1 MKRFILFI
9 ILFLPL
15 SAMAQTTSFSKLM
28 EKYSTMQD
36 CTTIVMEKEMLRSM
50 GVESGMDSVL
60 VVSVESKSLI
70 DTFREDVALA
80 TKGFSVLMTVNSG
93 GEMVKIVSRSE
104 GGKISEMIVLTIS
117 SEEGVAIRV
126 TGNNLSLNEAIS
138 LIDM

>member
-1 MKRFILFI
+1 
-9 ILFLPL
+9 
-15 SAMAQTTSFSKLM
+15 MAQTTSFNKLM

-70 DTFREDVALA
+70 ETFREDVALA

>member
-1 MKRFILFI
+1 
-9 ILFLPL
+9 
-15 SAMAQTTSFSKLM
+15 MAQTTSFNKLM

-50 GVESGMDSVL
+50 GVVSGMDSVL
-60 VVSVESKSLI
+60 VVSVESEGLI

>member
-1 MKRFILFI
+1 
-9 ILFLPL
+9 
-15 SAMAQTTSFSKLM
+15 MAQTTSFNKLM

-50 GVESGMDSVL
+50 GVESGMDTVL

>member
-1 MKRFILFI
+1 
-9 ILFLPL
+9 
-15 SAMAQTTSFSKLM
+15 MAQTTSFNKLM

-60 VVSVESKSLI
+60 VISVESKSLI

-80 TKGFSVLMTVNSG
+80 TKWIRVLMTVNSG

>member
-1 MKRFILFI
+1 
-9 ILFLPL
+9 
-15 SAMAQTTSFSKLM
+15 MAQNTSFNKLM

-50 GVESGMDSVL
+50 GVVSGMDSVL

>member
-1 MKRFILFI
+1 
-9 ILFLPL
+9 
-15 SAMAQTTSFSKLM
+15 MAQTTSFNKLM

-117 SEEGVAIRV
+117 SEESVAIRV

>member
-1 MKRFILFI
+1 
-9 ILFLPL
+9 
-15 SAMAQTTSFSKLM
+15 MAQTTSFNKLM

-70 DTFREDVALA
+70 DTFREDVALS

>member
-1 MKRFILFI
+1 
-9 ILFLPL
+9 
-15 SAMAQTTSFSKLM
+15 MAQTTSFNKLM

-60 VVSVESKSLI
+60 VVSVESEGLI

-80 TKGFSVLMTVNSG
+80 TEGFSVLMTVNSG

>member
-1 MKRFILFI
+1 
-9 ILFLPL
+9 
-15 SAMAQTTSFSKLM
+15 MAQTTSFNKLM

-117 SEEGVAIRV
+117 PEEGVAIRV

>member
-1 MKRFILFI
+1 
-9 ILFLPL
+9 
-15 SAMAQTTSFSKLM
+15 MAQTTSFNKLM
-28 EKYSTMQD
+28 EKYSTMKD

>member
-1 MKRFILFI
+1 
-9 ILFLPL
+9 
-15 SAMAQTTSFSKLM
+15 MAQTTSFNKLM

-117 SEEGVAIRV
+117 SDEGVAIRV

>member
-1 MKRFILFI
+1 
-9 ILFLPL
+9 
-15 SAMAQTTSFSKLM
+15 MAQTTSFNKLM

-60 VVSVESKSLI
+60 VVSVESEGLI